1 MTATAIHLRRAV
13 AAEQWELVALALLLG
28 AVQVL
33 RRVPPEA
40 LPALL
45 ELTGGDDAH

>member
-1 MTATAIHLRRAV
+1 MTATAIHLRKAV

-28 AVQVL
+28 AAQVL
-33 RRVPPEA
+33 RRVPPDA

-45 ELTGGDDAH
+45 ELSGDADAR